1 MRGSKV
7 HFVPGWDCHG
17 LPIETKVLSELG
29 VDAQSLSAMEI
40 REKGKLFPFFTL
52 NLPVKPGSARGTLCS
67 QWDLLDDTCLSQ
79 VGLTVLT
86 SSCLSLLSGITG
98 TALHIIPD
106 FYKVTFMRLGMWRLA
121 GQCWEC
127 PSWASFASYCHWVA
141 VSNLVG
147 GAHCLKAGI
156 ELEVS
161 SKQHLSQIWVWWCLP
176 ENWAWGAWVVVR
188 DCL

>member
-1 MRGSKV
+1 
-7 HFVPGWDCHG
+7 
-17 LPIETKVLSELG
+17 
-29 VDAQSLSAMEI
+29 
-40 REKGKLFPFFTL
+40 
-52 NLPVKPGSARGTLCS
+52 LCS

-98 TALHIIPD
+98 MALHIIPD

-141 VSNLVG
+141 VSNLFRW
-147 GAHCLKAGI
+147 
-156 ELEVS
+156 S
-161 SKQHLSQIWVWWCLP
+161 SLPKSRYRTRSQFQTTPISNL
-176 ENWAWGAWVVVR
+176 GVVVLAWELR
-188 DCL
+188 VRSLGCSPRLSLSEAHRSLAVPALIRSLRHQIRQIREGGSPSEAYSHTPLDLYLRTSGSLQCWVLVSGHFLNE